1 MSPLV
6 EAEALRSGIQRVF
19 SKTDSALLVPAIRQ
33 LLNPA
38 SPTDEGTAIEILAP
52 AVVSDPEVTAPAP
65 DTAPAESASDAVPP
79 VSPKN
84 AA

>member
-1 MSPLV
+1 V
-6 EAEALRSGIQRVF
+6 KAEALKSGIQRVF

-52 AVVSDPEVTAPAP
+52 AVVSDPEVAAPAP
-65 DTAPAESASDAVPP
+65 DTAPAEAASDPVPP